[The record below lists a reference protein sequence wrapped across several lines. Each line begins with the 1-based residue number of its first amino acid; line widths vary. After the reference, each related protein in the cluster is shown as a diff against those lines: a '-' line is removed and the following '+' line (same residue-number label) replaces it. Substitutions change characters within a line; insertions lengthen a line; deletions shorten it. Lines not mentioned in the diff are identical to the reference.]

1 MTFQNVQAETIQGFL
16 FFLFFF
22 LSSPPHEN
30 QKLQLPIFAN
40 AESRWKAMLIKNVSV
55 IQIKHLKLPLPKTE
69 LLNEKVAA
77 VLFSQCSSSSISE
90 TSVKT
95 D

>member
-1 MTFQNVQAETIQGFL
+1 MTFQNVQAETIRGFL
-16 FFLFFF
+16 LIFSFFL
-22 LSSPPHEN
+22 PPEN
-30 QKLQLPIFAN
+30 QNLQLPIFAN
-40 AESRWKAMLIKNVSV
+40 AESLWEAMPIKNVSV
-55 IQIKHLKLPLPKTE
+55 IQIKHLKLPPPKTK

-77 VLFSQCSSSSISE
+77 VLFSQCSSSSVSA